1 MRRRAFCRRIRR
13 VRQPSSRPFAQAWLV
28 ALGGP
33 SFPAV
38 SDDLRGKGKVFRR
51 LTLLLWSIA
60 SSSGR
65 AALISSEKAGCRLP
79 GGDVGTGDP
88 AGRQDSGAQ
97 DAKLTLTTKKTTRRT
112 QTEAPL
118 MDEANGT
125 SFVAEEPSNAS
136 TSGNTSVRDPRRE
149 IPIVHW
155 VIMSIS
161 PLGFVENGILL
172 WFLCFRMRRNPFTV
186 YITHLS
192 VADISLLFCIFIL
205 SVDYALDYELSSGYY
220 YTIVTLSVTFL
231 FGYNTGLYLLTAI
244 SVERCLSVLY
254 PIWYRCHR
262 PKHQSAFVCALL
274 WALSCLVTT
283 MEYVMCIDSEGQ
295 THSRSDC
302 RAVIIFIAILSFL
315 VFTPLMVVSSTILVV
330 KIRKNSWASHSSK
343 LYLVITVTVI
353 IFFIFA
359 MPMRLLYLL
368 YYEYWSTF
376 KSLHHV
382 SLLFSTINSSAN
394 PFIYFFVGSSRK
406 KRFKESLK
414 VVLTRAF
421 KDEMQPRHPEDR
433 TATTATETVV

>member
-1 MRRRAFCRRIRR
+1 
-13 VRQPSSRPFAQAWLV
+13 
-28 ALGGP
+28 
-33 SFPAV
+33 
-38 SDDLRGKGKVFRR
+38 
-51 LTLLLWSIA
+51 
-60 SSSGR
+60 
-65 AALISSEKAGCRLP
+65 
-79 GGDVGTGDP
+79 
-88 AGRQDSGAQ
+88 
-97 DAKLTLTTKKTTRRT
+97 
-112 QTEAPL
+112 
-118 MDEANGT
+118 MDEANLT
-125 SFVAEEPSNAS
+125 SFVPEIPGNISINR
-136 TSGNTSVRDPRRE
+136 NTSLGDVDRK

-192 VADISLLFCIFIL
+192 IADISLLFCIFIL

-262 PKHQSAFVCALL
+262 PKHQSACVCGLL

-283 MEYVMCIDSEGQ
+283 MEHVMCIDIGRKG
-295 THSRSDC
+295 HSQSDC
-302 RAVIIFIAILSFL
+302 RAVIIFISILSFL
-315 VFTPLMVVSSTILVV
+315 VFTPLMVVSSVILVV
-330 KIRKNSWASHSSK
+330 KIRRNTWTSHSSK
-343 LYLVITVTVI
+343 LYIVIMVTII
-353 IFFIFA
+353 IFLIFA

-376 KSLHHV
+376 GNIHHI

-394 PFIYFFVGSSRK
+394 PFIYFFVGSSK
-406 KRFKESLK
+406 KKPFKESLK
-414 VVLTRAF
+414 VVLNRAF
-421 KDEMQPRHPEDR
+421 KDEMQLRRQEDNPN
-433 TATTATETVV
+433 AIAVETVV

>member
-1 MRRRAFCRRIRR
+1 
-13 VRQPSSRPFAQAWLV
+13 
-28 ALGGP
+28 
-33 SFPAV
+33 
-38 SDDLRGKGKVFRR
+38 
-51 LTLLLWSIA
+51 
-60 SSSGR
+60 
-65 AALISSEKAGCRLP
+65 
-79 GGDVGTGDP
+79 
-88 AGRQDSGAQ
+88 
-97 DAKLTLTTKKTTRRT
+97 
-112 QTEAPL
+112 

-136 TSGNTSVRDPRRE
+136 TSGNTSVKDPRRE

-192 VADISLLFCIFIL
+192 IADISLLFCIFIL

-295 THSRSDC
+295 THSRGDC

-330 KIRKNSWASHSSK
+330 KIRKNSLASHSSK
-343 LYLVITVTVI
+343 LYLVITVTII

-376 KSLHHV
+376 KNLHHV

-421 KDEMQPRHPEDR
+421 KDEMQPRHPEDH

>member
-1 MRRRAFCRRIRR
+1 
-13 VRQPSSRPFAQAWLV
+13 
-28 ALGGP
+28 
-33 SFPAV
+33 
-38 SDDLRGKGKVFRR
+38 
-51 LTLLLWSIA
+51 
-60 SSSGR
+60 
-65 AALISSEKAGCRLP
+65 
-79 GGDVGTGDP
+79 
-88 AGRQDSGAQ
+88 
-97 DAKLTLTTKKTTRRT
+97 
-112 QTEAPL
+112 
-118 MDEANGT
+118 MDESNMT
-125 SFVAEEPSNAS
+125 SLATGESVNAS
-136 TSGNTSVRDPRRE
+136 TGWNVSTRPSLQE
-149 IPIVHW
+149 IPVVHW

-161 PLGFVENGILL
+161 PLGFMENGLLL

-192 VADISLLFCIFIL
+192 IADISLLFCIFIL

-283 MEYVMCIDSEGQ
+283 MEYAMCIDSEGQ
-295 THSRSDC
+295 GHPRSEC

-330 KIRKNSWASHSSK
+330 KIRKNTWTSHSSK
-343 LYLVITVTVI
+343 LYLVITVTII
-353 IFFIFA
+353 IFLIFA

-368 YYEYWSTF
+368 YHEYWSTF
-376 KSLHHV
+376 GNLHHL

-394 PFIYFFVGSSRK
+394 PFIYFFVGSSKK

-421 KDEMQPRHPEDR
+421 KDEMQPRRPEDR
-433 TATTATETVV
+433 GSTTIETVV